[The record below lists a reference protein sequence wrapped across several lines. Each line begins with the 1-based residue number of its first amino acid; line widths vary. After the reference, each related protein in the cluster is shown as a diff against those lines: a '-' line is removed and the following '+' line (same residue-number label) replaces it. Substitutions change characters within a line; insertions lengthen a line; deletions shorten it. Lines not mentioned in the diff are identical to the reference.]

1 MTEAVHTRPIT
12 LPTEAQARKQFPI
25 ATGVLDY
32 FPDALLEVAR
42 VSWEGNNQHNPGE
55 PLHWAREKSTDQEN
69 TALRH
74 FMQRGTL
81 DTDGRRH
88 LAKAAWRILA
98 MLQLEIEEAQQ
109 PQAIAPEAPSA
120 QSVLGNLND
129 ILMVQQEGETV
140 HLGDR
145 KVRVL
150 VVTQEVK

>member
-109 PQAIAPEAPSA
+109 GVRSA
-120 QSVLGNLND
+120 QSVLGNLDD

>member
-1 MTEAVHTRPIT
+1 MTETVAHNRPST
-12 LPTEAQARKQFPI
+12 LPTDAQARKTFPI

-42 VSWEGNNQHNPGE
+42 VSWEGNQQHNPGE

-74 FMQRGTL
+74 FMQRGAL

-98 MLQLEIEEAQQ
+98 MLQLEMEEAQQ
-109 PQAIAPEAPSA
+109 AQQEPSA
-120 QSVLGNLND
+120 ASILGDLND
-129 ILMVQQEGETV
+129 ILMVQQEGEMV
-140 HLGDR
+140 DLGDR
-145 KVRVL
+145 KLRVL
-150 VVTQEVK
+150 IVTQVVR